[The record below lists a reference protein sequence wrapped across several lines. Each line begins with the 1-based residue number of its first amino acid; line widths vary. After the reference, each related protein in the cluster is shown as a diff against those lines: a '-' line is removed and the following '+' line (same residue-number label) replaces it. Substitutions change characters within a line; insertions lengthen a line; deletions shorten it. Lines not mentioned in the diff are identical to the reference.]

1 MMDYNLIW
9 YFGVGFLLIG
19 YAILDGFDL
28 GVGIIHLF
36 TKTDHDRRVLMNSIG
51 PVWDGNEVWLITAG
65 GALFA
70 AFPEVYATVFSA
82 FYLPFMILLVS
93 LIFRAVSLEFRS
105 KEKKVWWRRTW
116 DFMFFLGSLSVTFC
130 FGLLIGNAVKGIPMG
145 ADFEYIY
152 GSTNFFNPY
161 SVAMGLFTI
170 SMFAMHGLIYLGF
183 KTDEG
188 LYSNL
193 KRLFWPIFILFCG
206 LFIIVS
212 GLTVVLHPWMLS
224 NFSFGLISSIGP
236 GHELLSRHQVLI
248 SVLGWIIVV
257 LNILAVMNIPRMFV
271 KGKYGA
277 TFVSSV
283 LLIAGLIALFALGLF
298 PNLVFNT
305 LEGGQSIHIYNGAS
319 TSSTLKTML
328 IMGAIGIPFVLSYTI
343 TIYWVFR
350 GKTTIDDASY

>member
-1 MMDYNLIW
+1 MDYNLIW

-105 KEKKVWWRRTW
+105 KEKMRWWRKTW
-116 DFMFFLGSLSVTFC
+116 DFMFFFGSLSVTFC
-130 FGLLIGNAVKGIPMG
+130 FGLLIGNSVRGIPMTS
-145 ADFEYIY
+145 AFEYIY

-161 SVAMGLFTI
+161 SISMGFFTI
-170 SMFAMHGLIYLGF
+170 SMFALHGLIYLGF
-183 KTDEG
+183 KTEDE
-188 LYSNL
+188 LYVKL
-193 KRLFWPIFILFCG
+193 RKLFWPIFIVFCG
-206 LFIIVS
+206 LFVLVS
-212 GLTVVLHPWMLS
+212 GFTIMQHPWMLS

-236 GHELLSRHQVLI
+236 GHDLLRQHQILI
-248 SVLGWIIVV
+248 SVLGWLVVV
-257 LNILAVMNIPRMFV
+257 LNVMAVMNIPRMFV
-271 KGKYGA
+271 REKYGA
-277 TFVSSV
+277 AFVSSV
-283 LLIAGLIALFALGLF
+283 LLIAGLISVFALGLF

-305 LEGGQSIHIYNGAS
+305 LPNGHNIDIYNGAS
-319 TSSTLKTML
+319 TPSTLRTML

-350 GKTTIDDASY
+350 GKTTIDEVSY